1 MLVGRDNL
9 SLTNSVLPLPPRKH
23 QWICLDTPCFL
34 LISAFTCSCLIEVDI
49 KVPFLQN
56 KLDELIGG
64 IGWTGTIFINVVKIT
79 LAHSTWQSWSLSYV
93 TVQSCWVL
101 KRSAFLL
108 CEPCWPIFK
117 DHTSQCEQPWV
128 LSIQLSQGFIDPE
141 LELYEDWLSLG
152 LQSSESPFSPT
163 WGFDFKSVWEMTW
176 LAWIILGFNAKIEW
190 NMQWLT
196 HPTVVKL
203 LVT

>member
-1 MLVGRDNL
+1 MKTPVNLPSMLLAFNE
-9 SLTNSVLPLPPRKH
+9 P
-23 QWICLDTPCFL
+23 
-34 LISAFTCSCLIEVDI
+34 SAWWRLDI
-49 KVPFLQN
+49 KVPLLQN
-56 KLDELIGG
+56 KLDELVGG
-64 IGWTGTIFINVVKIT
+64 IGCTGTIFISVVKIT
-79 LAHSTWQSWSLSYV
+79 CANSTRQSLSMSYV

-101 KRSAFLL
+101 KRSAFFL

-117 DHTSQCEQPWV
+117 DHISQGEQPWV
-128 LSIQLSQGFIDPE
+128 LSTQLSQGLIDPQ
-141 LELYEDWLSLG
+141 LDSYEDWLSLG
-152 LQSSESPFSPT
+152 LQSSDSPSST
-163 WGFDFKSVWEMTW
+163 WRFDFKSVWEMAW